1 MADPAAHDSSFPDAS
16 RRFQPLDAIRCVL
29 GGILMGLANLVPGIS
44 GGTML
49 LATGIYQLLVNAIA
63 DLARVRLRLQVIAV
77 LGCVVAPAVLTI
89 GLLSGVAG
97 RFVLDYR
104 WIAYSLFIGLTLGGI
119 PVLVRS
125 IRQVRATTIFGV
137 VLGVAAMAWL
147 AFGTGSEAVSS
158 GTGGW
163 QMLLVAGL
171 AAGAAM
177 ILPGLSGSY
186 VLLVL
191 GQYVLILTTI
201 DEARLAVSARDF
213 DGLASAGATMLPVVV
228 GVVLGIGLVGL
239 LVRWLLVRAPSWTM
253 GLLLGLLVGAVLGLL
268 PFRVA
273 VPPPV
278 GSVVRGQEITSIA
291 QAEAVKPKYWPTEA
305 FTPTG
310 TTVAYSMGLVLLGA
324 VLSGSIGLL
333 GGPAASK
340 EEASTT
346 GSSSQTRT

>member
-1 MADPAAHDSSFPDAS
+1 MSEQTPDPALEV
-16 RRFQPLDAIRCVL
+16 RRVGLMDGLRCVL

-63 DLARVRLRLQVIAV
+63 DLARLRIRWQVLVV
-77 LGCVVAPAVLTI
+77 LACVVGPAVVTI
-89 GLLSGVAG
+89 ALLSGVAG
-97 RFVLDYR
+97 RFVLEYR

-125 IRQVRATTIFGV
+125 IPAVRGTTIFGV
-137 VLGVAAMAWL
+137 FLGLVAMAWL
-147 AFGTGSEAVSS
+147 AFGTSSDGVSS
-158 GTGGW
+158 ASGGGG
-163 QMLLVAGL
+163 MLLIAGL

-191 GQYVLILTTI
+191 GQYVVILTTI
-201 DEARLAVSARDF
+201 DEARLAVSARDLE
-213 DGLASAGATMLPVVV
+213 GLSSAGLTMLPVVV

-239 LVRWLLVRAPSWTM
+239 LIRWLLVRAPSWTM
-253 GLLLGLLVGAVLGLL
+253 GLLLGLLVGALLGLW
-268 PFRVA
+268 PFRTP

-278 GSVVRGQEITSIA
+278 GSVVRGVEITSIE
-291 QAEAVKPKYWPTEA
+291 QAEQVKPKYWPTEA
-305 FTPTG
+305 FTPSG
-310 TTVAYSMGLVLLGA
+310 TDVAQSMGLILLGA

-333 GGPAASK
+333 GGGRTGASEPA
-340 EEASTT
+340 EA
-346 GSSSQTRT
+346 GSSSQSRT

>member
-1 MADPAAHDSSFPDAS
+1 
-16 RRFQPLDAIRCVL
+16 
-29 GGILMGLANLVPGIS
+29 MGLANLVPGIS

-63 DLARVRLRLQVIAV
+63 DLARLRIRWQALVV
-77 LGCVVAPAVLTI
+77 LGCVVGPAVVTI
-89 GLLSGVAG
+89 ALLSGVAG

-104 WIAYSLFIGLTLGGI
+104 WIAYSLFIGLTLGGV

-125 IRQVRATTIFGV
+125 IPAVRGSTIFGV
-137 VLGVAAMAWL
+137 FLGLVAMAWL
-147 AFGTGSEAVSS
+147 ALGTSSEGVSS
-158 GTGGW
+158 APGGW
-163 QMLLVAGL
+163 GLLLIAGL

-191 GQYVLILTTI
+191 GQYVVILTTI
-201 DEARLAVSARDF
+201 DEARVAVSARDL
-213 DGLASAGATMLPVVV
+213 DGLTSAGFTILPVAV

-239 LVRWLLVRAPSWTM
+239 VIRWLLVHAPFWTM
-253 GLLLGLLVGAVLGLL
+253 GLLLGLLVGALLGLW

-278 GSVVRGQEITSIA
+278 GSVVRGVQITSTQ
-291 QAEAVKPKYWPTEA
+291 QAEAVKPKYWPTEG

-310 TTVAYSMGLVLLGA
+310 PEVAQSMGLVLLGA
-324 VLSGSIGLL
+324 ALSGSIGLL
-333 GGPAASK
+333 GGAQTRES
-340 EEASTT
+340 EGSVSR
-346 GSSSQTRT
+346 SSSQTRT